1 MEGGSGSN
9 DPGGSRSMLPTC
21 GLVNLQELP
30 DFSILQP
37 QTLRIAYCLLEKSIL
52 KILDLQK
59 YFSTSCDAKNN
70 IKKTSKKVKM
80 KTLFSY
86 LTLRPGDF

>member
-9 DPGGSRSMLPTC
+9 DPGGSRSMFPSC
-21 GLVNLQELP
+21 GLVHLQELP

-37 QTLRIAYCLLEKSIL
+37 QTLKIAYCLLEKSIL

-59 YFSTSCDAKNN
+59 YFSSSCDTKNN
-70 IKKTSKKVKM
+70 IKKTSKNVKM
-80 KTLFSY
+80 VTLFSF
-86 LTLRPGDF
+86 LKMISF